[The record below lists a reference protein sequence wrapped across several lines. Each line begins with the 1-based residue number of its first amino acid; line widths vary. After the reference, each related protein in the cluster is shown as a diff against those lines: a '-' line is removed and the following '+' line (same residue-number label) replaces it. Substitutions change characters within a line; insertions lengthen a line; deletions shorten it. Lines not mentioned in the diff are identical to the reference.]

1 MGLSSFF
8 EGQEFKSFVMAVMM
22 KLFRNQKWP
31 FDGKLHAV
39 KYNLCTYYN
48 KVPAIRY
55 IKDKVFNLEGYKE
68 LIFSMD
74 AMDKIAS
81 DKLMYI
87 PNDCAQHYPLMQITI
102 SCSNVET
109 LNLMN
114 QPIKIEKKFPKLL
127 SRRIRSRCYKTLGT
141 RVKISRMS
149 PPSLHFFTV
158 I

>member
-1 MGLSSFF
+1 MGWIGGIIIQPAASITLLEYMIIYCNIQVIIYPLKCDNIVFG
-8 EGQEFKSFVMAVMM
+8 GQEFKSFVMAVMM

-74 AMDKIAS
+74 AVDKIAS
-81 DKLMYI
+81 GKLMYI
-87 PNDCAQHYPLMQITI
+87 PNDCAQHYPL
-102 SCSNVET
+102 VDY
-109 LNLMN
+109 N
-114 QPIKIEKKFPKLL
+114 QLFK
-127 SRRIRSRCYKTLGT
+127 R
-141 RVKISRMS
+141 
-149 PPSLHFFTV
+149 
-158 I
+158 